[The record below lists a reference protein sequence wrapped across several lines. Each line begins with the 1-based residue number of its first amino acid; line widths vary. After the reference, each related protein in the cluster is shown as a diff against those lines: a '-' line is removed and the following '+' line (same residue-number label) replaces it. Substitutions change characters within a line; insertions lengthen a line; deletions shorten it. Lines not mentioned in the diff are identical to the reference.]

1 MKDTAA
7 SPLDIFQLHLGD
19 TDHAFLLSVLM
30 KLSGTIDE
38 KRLRQAADRA
48 AAEMPV
54 LVSRY
59 AGDLQEGWFVGGEE
73 SIPITIT
80 TEHPDRVM
88 TALSSYAGPLF
99 RITICRNTTDTIVFS
114 AAHLLTDARGVL
126 SVAARI
132 AELFRDPAPKM
143 FKEHDRML
151 SPAFRNFSAEKLQE
165 LFARE
170 HDRSPAAL
178 ADKKYFATGSDPET
192 ELTIVREQLS
202 PETLAGMKTFAKSHG
217 ATIHDLLTAA
227 YGTALRDWLAAQGI
241 LLDVVPLCST
251 ADLRRYF
258 PEDERSSPMNY
269 TVAYWSPVRCG
280 RTIAETLTA
289 TAKMSQD
296 LKQHAIGIGAA
307 RPFSGPSLH
316 DDDIGIFAGVPF
328 LTNPGVV
335 PCDTIEFGDGICVED
350 LEFQGVPAGGSAFTA
365 GAWTYNNTLHLSTCA
380 GADADTAAYIL
391 RRTTEILC
399 RL

>member
-1 MKDTAA
+1 MKETAA
-7 SPLDIFQLHLGD
+7 SPLDIYQLYLGD
-19 TDHAFLLSVLM
+19 RDHAFFLSVLV

-48 AAEMPV
+48 AAEMPI
-54 LVSRY
+54 LLSRY
-59 AGDLQEGWFVGGEE
+59 AGDLQGGRFVRGEE

-88 TALSSYAGPLF
+88 TALPSYAEPLF

-126 SVAARI
+126 LIAARI
-132 AELFRDPAPKM
+132 AELFRDPAQKT
-143 FKEHDRML
+143 FKETDRTL

-170 HDRSPAAL
+170 QDRFPAAL
-178 ADKKYFATGSDPET
+178 ADKKYFATGSDPDAK
-192 ELTIVREQLS
+192 LTIVREQCS
-202 PETLAGMKTFAKSHG
+202 PETFAGMKTFTKSHG
-217 ATIHDLLTAA
+217 ATIHDLLIAA
-227 YGTALRDWLAAQGI
+227 YGTALRDWLATQGI
-241 LLDVVPLCST
+241 LLDIVPLCST

-258 PEDERSSPMNY
+258 PEDERDYPMNY

-296 LKQHAIGIGAA
+296 IKQHAIGIGAA
-307 RPFSGPSLH
+307 QPFFGSSLH
-316 DDDIGIFAGVPF
+316 DDDIERFAGVPF

-335 PCDTIEFGDGICVED
+335 PSDTIQFGDNICVED
-350 LEFQGVPAGGSAFTA
+350 MEFQGVTAGGSTFTA
-365 GAWTYNNTLHLSTCA
+365 AAWTYNNTLHLSTSA
-380 GADADTAAYIL
+380 GADADTTEYIL
-391 RRTTEILC
+391 RRTAEILSK
-399 RL
+399 L

>member
-59 AGDLQEGWFVGGEE
+59 TGDLQEGWFVGGEE

-126 SVAARI
+126 
-132 AELFRDPAPKM
+132 
-143 FKEHDRML
+143 
-151 SPAFRNFSAEKLQE
+151 
-165 LFARE
+165 
-170 HDRSPAAL
+170 
-178 ADKKYFATGSDPET
+178 
-192 ELTIVREQLS
+192 
-202 PETLAGMKTFAKSHG
+202 
-217 ATIHDLLTAA
+217 
-227 YGTALRDWLAAQGI
+227 
-241 LLDVVPLCST
+241 
-251 ADLRRYF
+251 
-258 PEDERSSPMNY
+258 
-269 TVAYWSPVRCG
+269 
-280 RTIAETLTA
+280 
-289 TAKMSQD
+289 
-296 LKQHAIGIGAA
+296 
-307 RPFSGPSLH
+307 
-316 DDDIGIFAGVPF
+316 
-328 LTNPGVV
+328 
-335 PCDTIEFGDGICVED
+335 
-350 LEFQGVPAGGSAFTA
+350 
-365 GAWTYNNTLHLSTCA
+365 
-380 GADADTAAYIL
+380 
-391 RRTTEILC
+391 
-399 RL
+399 